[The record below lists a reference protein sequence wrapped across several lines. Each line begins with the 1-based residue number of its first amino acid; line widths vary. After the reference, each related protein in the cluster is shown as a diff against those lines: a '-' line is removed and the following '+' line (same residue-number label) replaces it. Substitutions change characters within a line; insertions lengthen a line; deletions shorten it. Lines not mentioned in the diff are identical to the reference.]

1 MRRLIKS
8 RDYLKRC
15 LGFLLIFGFMSLGAI
30 VGCNGDSSVGGSLV
44 VVDAILDA
52 VVRVDPTTG
61 DRTIISRGI
70 DPNDVYD
77 MVGSGPAFAAPSGI
91 AVEADGSL
99 VVVDSN
105 LRAVVRVDLT
115 TDNMGNRT
123 IISGIDPNG
132 VYDMVGS
139 GPAFVAPFGI
149 AVEADGSL
157 VVVDFGLDA
166 VVRVDLT
173 TDNMGNRTII
183 SGIDPNGV
191 YDMVGSG
198 TAFGLPS
205 GIAVEADGS
214 LVVVDG
220 ILDAVVRVDLTTD
233 NMGNRTII
241 SRGIDPNDVYD
252 MVGMGPAF
260 MDPRGIAVEP
270 DGSLVVVDR
279 VLDAVVRVD
288 LTTDNMG
295 NRTII
300 SKRIDTGDEI
310 DMNMVGMG
318 PAFMNPSGIAVE
330 PDGSLVVVDSVLKA
344 VVRVNKD
351 GDRTI
356 ISDNEM
362 GKGSGLDFMDPRGI
376 AVVETW

>member
-1 MRRLIKS
+1 M
-8 RDYLKRC
+8 
-15 LGFLLIFGFMSLGAI
+15 
-30 VGCNGDSSVGGSLV
+30 VGSGPAFAAPSGIAVEDAANLV
-44 VVDAILDA
+44 VVDFDLKA
-52 VVRVDPTTG
+52 VVRVNRYSG

-77 MVGSGPAFAAPSGI
+77 MVGSGPAFA
-91 AVEADGSL
+91 
-99 VVVDSN
+99 
-105 LRAVVRVDLT
+105 
-115 TDNMGNRT
+115 
-123 IISGIDPNG
+123 
-132 VYDMVGS
+132 
-139 GPAFVAPFGI
+139 APFGI

-173 TDNMGNRTII
+173 TDNMGNREII
-183 SGIDPNGV
+183 SGIDPKGV
-191 YDMVGSG
+191 YDMVGIG
-198 TAFGLPS
+198 PAFGVPF
-205 GIAVEADGS
+205 GIAVEDDGS
-214 LVVVDG
+214 LVVVDRV
-220 ILDAVVRVDLTTD
+220 LDAVVRVDLTTD
-233 NMGNRTII
+233 NMGNREII
-241 SRGIDPNDVYD
+241 SDND
-252 MVGMGPAF
+252 MGKGSGLDF
-260 MDPRGIAVEP
+260 MDPRGIAVED

-344 VVRVNKD
+344 VVRVDLTTGNM